1 MKETITVKEM
11 SCGGCKVSIEEAV
24 RGLLGVISAEA
35 NVERAELALEFDEN
49 KVTLADIREAVEKAG
64 FETD

>member
-11 SCGGCKVSIEEAV
+11 TCGGCKASVEEAV
-24 RGLLGVISAEA
+24 KRLLGVISASA
-35 NVERAELALEFDEN
+35 NVERAELVLEFDET